1 MKPSEFDAGK
11 HTITVAENNRY
22 LRLYFRWQNT
32 PVSLGFELAIFGG
45 VFCYTSAATRAT
57 SPAAIDLN
65 RAQIGRKITVLDLAQ
80 LYLGI
85 PGARLVE

>member
-22 LRLYFRWQNT
+22 LLLYFRWQNT
-32 PVSLGFELAIFGG
+32 PDLQGFELAIFGG

-65 RAQIGRKITVLDLAQ
+65 RAQCPHNFFWWSAGERWRQKWL
-80 LYLGI
+80 
-85 PGARLVE
+85 R